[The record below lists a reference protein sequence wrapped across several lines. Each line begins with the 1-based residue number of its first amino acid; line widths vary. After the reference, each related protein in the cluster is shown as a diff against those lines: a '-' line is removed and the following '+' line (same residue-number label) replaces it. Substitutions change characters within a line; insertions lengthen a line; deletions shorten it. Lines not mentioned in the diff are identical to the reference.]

1 MSPRLAKS
9 LLGTTVTQGMKSK
22 DRSILVSLFPF
33 GAHKLVCKTR
43 KELGES
49 QEQGFRLCIRLNT
62 ACPQKVTYFDYSP
75 TTKKVNRTLSCRDAA
90 S

>member
-1 MSPRLAKS
+1 MSPWLAKS

-49 QEQGFRLCIRLNT
+49 QEQGFSTLHT
-62 ACPQKVTYFDYSP
+62 PQHCVPSKSDLF
-75 TTKKVNRTLSCRDAA
+75 
-90 S
+90 